1 MLGDDIK
8 VGDKIKFNALALE
21 SITNKAHPLYKYVGK
36 VLTITVIYRNDI
48 LFTSKVAPI
57 DKKYFDKYK
66 RNTYIGVTSKSTN

>member
-36 VLTITVIYRNDI
+36 VLTITKIMREKIYFKTYHNFI
-48 LFTSKVAPI
+48 YKQ
-57 DKKYFDKYK
+57 YFDKYK
-66 RNTYIGVTSKSTN
+66 RNTYIGVTCKSTN